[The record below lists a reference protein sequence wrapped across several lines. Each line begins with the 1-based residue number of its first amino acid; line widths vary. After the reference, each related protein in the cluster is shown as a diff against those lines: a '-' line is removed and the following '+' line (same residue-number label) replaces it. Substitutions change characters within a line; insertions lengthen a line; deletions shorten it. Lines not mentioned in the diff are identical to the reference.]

1 LVHRCYGSNNV
12 PQILLQARVSFFEY
26 DLKDI
31 TMSSIYLA
39 TKIEETPRKIRD
51 IASVFD
57 RVFKIQENHPRPIPV
72 LDVTSQ
78 NYYKMKNTIVEAEK
92 YLLKEL
98 GFELF
103 RLTDHPQKYMI
114 NYVKMLRSRK
124 ETAQKAWYYC
134 NDSFRKALCAH
145 YPPNV
150 IAVSC
155 IYLAMRVLNYP
166 FVNVVHGGQFLKF
179 QSNRYLKFV
188 QK

>member
-1 LVHRCYGSNNV
+1 
-12 PQILLQARVSFFEY
+12 
-26 DLKDI
+26 
-31 TMSSIYLA
+31 
-39 TKIEETPRKIRD
+39 
-51 IASVFD
+51 
-57 RVFKIQENHPRPIPV
+57 VFKIQENHPRPIPV

-78 NYYKMKNTIVEAEK
+78 SYSKMKNTIVEAEK

-155 IYLAMRVLNYP
+155 IYLALRVLNYP
-166 FVNVVHGGQFLKF
+166 FVNVGPWWTIFEVSIKQILEVCAEIVHIYELPKITTAEAKQIVEKYRGLLSDVKEIQ
-179 QSNRYLKFV
+179 QMEIE
-188 QK
+188 